1 MKVIQMTKLIREV
14 IKEQEKFG
22 IQNSKS
28 KYNLNL
34 DFESQDKIS
43 EFLMS
48 TMTEFEKKEI
58 KQIDAQELQ
67 EILDKNDQ

>member
-1 MKVIQMTKLIREV
+1 MTKLIREV

-43 EFLMS
+43 EFFMS